1 MIDGEQPMRDYED
14 KQLMNESLFIVL
26 YPVIGLFFVLV
37 LLVTEGAPYL
47 IARLNNRTYTWGG
60 I

>member
-1 MIDGEQPMRDYED
+1 MRDYED

-60 I
+60 L